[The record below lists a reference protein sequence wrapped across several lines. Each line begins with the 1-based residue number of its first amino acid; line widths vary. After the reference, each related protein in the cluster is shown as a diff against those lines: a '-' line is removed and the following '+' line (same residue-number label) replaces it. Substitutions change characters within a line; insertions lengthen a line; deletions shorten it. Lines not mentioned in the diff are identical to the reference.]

1 MIITHKNLLEFIN
14 KNSNTECHN
23 IIFNILKNYN
33 ITYSQNMNGIFINM
47 ENITPDIEKYIITYI
62 NNYYKIKSINNKINL
77 HNKRKKDNTKINNS
91 ITIQIT
97 NDELK
102 KIKDFKDELYKSQ
115 YKKYNKNILIKK
127 KYNCKTYTNE
137 LFLNNLKKENVLI

>member
-14 KNSNTECHN
+14 KDINTECHN

-33 ITYSQNMNGIFINM
+33 VSYSQNMNGVFINM

-62 NNYYKIKSINNKINL
+62 NNYYKIKAINNKLNL
-77 HNKRKKDNTKINNS
+77 HNKRKKENNNKN
-91 ITIQIT
+91 IFIIQIT
-97 NDELK
+97 NDELNI
-102 KIKDFKDELYKSQ
+102 IKDFKDELFKSL
-115 YKKYNKNILIKK
+115 YSRYHKNPLIKK
-127 KYNCKTYTNE
+127 RYNCKTYNNE